1 MSFTR
6 SQQGIFRPM
15 VARAWLKHAAGNDL
29 NPRDKAAQNAWYR
42 AELQECLGC
51 TSTKDADPGRD
62 FETVMAHFEVFV
74 GGEFYW
80 NLRVHQGDCRRLQF
94 AIRQICE
101 RWEIDDQYAC
111 ATAARVLKWEGHL
124 DSLSS
129 ITKAADLQRVRIALL
144 IHARRKGKREDQPRA
159 AAKLAAN
166 PALNVPP
173 APEIQDKEQ
182 FIDDPARGAVEIEFE
197 SPGVRARR
205 EAAEETSRQL
215 VREARAAGLL
225 SRQPRKPR
233 AKRPAPARST
243 QPAATPAQVDPDNCP
258 F

>member
-6 SQQGIFRPM
+6 SQQGLFRPM
-15 VARAWLKHAAGNDL
+15 VKRAWLKHAAAEGLD
-29 NPRDKAAQNAWYR
+29 PRSNATQDAWYR
-42 AELQECLGC
+42 GELRECLGRD
-51 TSTKDADPGRD
+51 TTKDADPGRD

-80 NLRVHQGDCRRLQF
+80 TLRVHQGDARRLQF
-94 AIRQICE
+94 AIAQICE
-101 RWEIDDQYAC
+101 RWEIDDQYAR

-124 DSLSS
+124 TSLAA
-129 ITKAADLQRVRIALL
+129 ITSAADLQRVRIALL
-144 IHARRKGKREDQPRA
+144 IAARRQAKRHETAQA
-159 AAKLAAN
+159 SAKLAAD
-166 PALNVPP
+166 PSLNLPP
-173 APEIQDKEQ
+173 APEIQGKEQ
-182 FIDDPARGAVEIEFE
+182 FIEHPSRKAVAVEFE

-205 EAAEETSRQL
+205 EACEETSPQL

-225 SRQPRKPR
+225 PRKPR

-243 QPAATPAQVDPDNCP
+243 QPAATHATVDKADCP